1 MNLDANDSCAD
12 IRNVVPPPFPQA
24 LSDREILMAP
34 PDGLPAEFDV
44 FLSHNSAEKPSV
56 RYLKDQLQT
65 RGIHAWLDE
74 GELPPGG
81 SFVDRISDAM
91 RTSRAIA
98 VFFGPAEMGSFH
110 SLEADFA
117 TVQGVNRQI
126 PVIPV
131 ILPGVAPDVQLPK
144 LFPASTYIRFSALDD
159 ETAMEKLCWGITGTR
174 PRKLDAKPVAVE
186 AAALPTLRQHVE
198 TVMGALESGN
208 VTYFVG
214 TRTAPLRPDLPPYAF
229 EITRDLVAAM
239 SWVEPAFTGPFLPT
253 LDAAASYYA
262 IKTDAKRLEDA
273 VVECIRKRF
282 VAVPPMQLLLAE
294 LLKSLR
300 NRRVRPRRADPRQL
314 VVATGLD
321 VALERAMLQAGVPFS
336 RIVQFPSGQELAI
349 NEYRSVEVVDANTLV
364 VSGPTGAPTRVD
376 LRRPGELD
384 DAIRDTGARKLALG
398 AEVVVPGAG
407 NGNTFQSL
415 SLKDLTSPILY
426 KYHGS
431 QDVFD
436 SCTISSDQYFEL
448 ANSSNIPLEITE
460 LIGATPL
467 LFLGCGV
474 LDSDFKHLRHTLLRR
489 AFRRPGAS
497 GARIAVQVP
506 PSDEPMDPYR
516 TLEAEIWDRVRDH
529 VKKEMG
535 IDVVEARGEEFLGQL
550 LDEVRKRLL

>member
-1 MNLDANDSCAD
+1 M
-12 IRNVVPPPFPQA
+12 VPPNG
-24 LSDREILMAP
+24 SS
-34 PDGLPAEFDV
+34 AEFDV

-56 RYLKDQLQT
+56 RFLRDQLEA
-65 RGIHAWLDE
+65 RGIRAWLDE

-81 SFVDRISDAM
+81 SFVDRISEAM

-98 VFFGPAEMGSFH
+98 VFFGPSEMGRFH

-126 PVIPV
+126 PVVPV

-159 ETAMEKLCWGITGTR
+159 EAALEKLCWGITGTR
-174 PRKLDAKPVAVE
+174 PRRPEPQAAPPEGAAV
-186 AAALPTLRQHVE
+186 PSTLRQHVE
-198 TVMGALESGN
+198 TVMGALEGGN

-214 TRTAPLRPDLPPYAF
+214 TRTAPLRPDLPPFTF

-262 IKTDAKRLEDA
+262 IKTDPKRLEDI
-273 VVECIRKRF
+273 VVGCIQKRMM
-282 VAVPPMQLLLAE
+282 AVPPMQTLLAE

-300 NRRVRPRRADPRQL
+300 GRRVRPRRADPRQL

-321 VALERAMLQAGVPFS
+321 VALERAMLQAGMPFT
-336 RIVQFPSGQELAI
+336 RIVQYPSGQELAI
-349 NEYRSVEVVDANTLV
+349 NEYRAVEVVDGSTLL
-364 VSGPTGAPTRVD
+364 VSGPTGAPVRVD

-384 DAIRDTGARKLALG
+384 DAIRDTGYRKLEMG
-398 AEVVVPGAG
+398 AQVVVPGEG
-407 NGNTFQSL
+407 NGNTFLSL
-415 SLKDLTSPILY
+415 SLKELTSPILY

-431 QDVFD
+431 QDVYD

-448 ANSSNIPLEITE
+448 ANTANIPLEITE
-460 LIGATPL
+460 LIGSTSL

-474 LDSDFKHLRHTLLRR
+474 LDSDFRHLRHTLLRR

-497 GARIAVQVP
+497 GARVAVQVP
-506 PSDEPMDPYR
+506 PADEPMDPYR
-516 TLEAEIWDRVRDH
+516 TLESEIWDRVRDH
-529 VKKEMG
+529 VKKDMG
-535 IDVVEARGEEFLGQL
+535 IDVVEARGEEFLAQL
-550 LDEVRKRLL
+550 LEQVRSRLL